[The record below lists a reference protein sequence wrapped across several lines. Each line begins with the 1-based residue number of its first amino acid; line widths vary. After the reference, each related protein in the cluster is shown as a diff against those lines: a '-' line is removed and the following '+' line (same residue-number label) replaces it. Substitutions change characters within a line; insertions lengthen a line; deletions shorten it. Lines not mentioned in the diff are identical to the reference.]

1 MPGKVTEALR
11 KALTE
16 RAPEGRISCQ
26 EAWQV
31 AEETGLEYAE
41 VGAACNE
48 LGIRI
53 HSCQL
58 GCF

>member
-1 MPGKVTEALR
+1 MSSKVKESLR
-11 KALTE
+11 KTLKE
-16 RAPEGRISCQ
+16 RAPDGRISCK
-26 EAWQV
+26 EARQV
-31 AEETGLEYAE
+31 AEESGLSYSD

>member
-1 MPGKVTEALR
+1 MSSKAKEALR
-11 KALTE
+11 KALRE
-16 RAPEGRISCQ
+16 AAPDGRISCQ
-26 EAWQV
+26 EARQV
-31 AEETGLEYAE
+31 AEEQGIQYSE